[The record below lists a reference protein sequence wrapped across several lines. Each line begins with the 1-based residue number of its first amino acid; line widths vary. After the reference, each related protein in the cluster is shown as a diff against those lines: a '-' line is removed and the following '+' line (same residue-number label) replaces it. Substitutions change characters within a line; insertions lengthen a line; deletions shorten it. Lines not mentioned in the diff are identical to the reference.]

1 MGLYNACL
9 TMQKIRSRYTER
21 YLGNKIVGVSFGMQI
36 KGLLG
41 YISLICKTSGVVR
54 LDFCH
59 RRERDLLMLKYSEC
73 CFLCTQWN
81 KNLNYF
87 IKDLKL
93 EQ

>member
-1 MGLYNACL
+1 MGLYNAFL
-9 TMQKIRSRYTER
+9 TMQKIRSRHTEW
-21 YLGNKIVGVSFGMQI
+21 YLGNKIVVVSFGMLI
-36 KGLLG
+36 KGLLDH
-41 YISLICKTSGVVR
+41 ISLICKTSGAVR

-59 RRERDLLMLKYSEC
+59 RRERDPLMLKYNEC

-87 IKDLKL
+87 TKGLKL